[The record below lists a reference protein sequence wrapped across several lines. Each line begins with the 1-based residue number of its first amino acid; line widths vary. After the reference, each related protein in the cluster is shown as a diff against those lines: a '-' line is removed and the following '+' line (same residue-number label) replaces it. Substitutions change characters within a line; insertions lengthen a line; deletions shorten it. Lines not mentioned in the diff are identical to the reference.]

1 MIKNKKVT
9 SITLAILLT
18 GTLSVAMRHTWFYK
32 IFIKDINLEDVKKVT
47 EVVGDNRIVPTISI
61 SSSLS
66 KDVDRYNKVEQV
78 YQNISFD
85 EENSSLI
92 INLKYLNKS
101 DDTLKDVHILP
112 ELTIDYDAFE
122 SIKDFR
128 KEIFNPN
135 EVFEINTTIDIDELS
150 NFKELM
156 NLSEE
161 EFTGFGEY
169 LEKQIDINKLI
180 VDYSYEYDG
189 VEALP
194 IRVGSYFDKKLN
206 KKISFVQANG
216 EITNSKI
223 NHTDDNHYL
232 LMKSPEF
239 KIEQNK
245 LEVIQVKADL
255 DKSSNLIITLTLKN
269 ISNEKIRN
277 FTLDSSVYPYFDEHR
292 LNSYDERN
300 YVGPSNETVV
310 FTKDEINIGEEF
322 EATVKIKKA
331 KIGEDVD
338 YLTYGDYF
346 EFLRTKL
353 MYPHLTDRTLE
364 SESRFS
370 LNQKIKD
377 RIFELGYTYSYD
389 TENES
394 ISISARYKPSSEIY
408 NFNVD
413 IDKNNN

>member
-1 MIKNKKVT
+1 MIKNKKIISVA
-9 SITLAILLT
+9 LAILLT
-18 GTLSVAMRHTWFYK
+18 GTLSIAVRHTWFYK
-32 IFIKDINLEDVKKVT
+32 IFVEDINIEDIKKVT
-47 EVVGDNRIVPTISI
+47 EVIGDDGITPTISI

-66 KDVDRYNKVEQV
+66 KDVDKYSKIEQI
-78 YQNISFD
+78 YQNISFN
-85 EENSSLI
+85 EEKSSLI
-92 INLKYLNKS
+92 INLKYLNS
-101 DDTLKDVHILP
+101 SNDILKDIVIFP
-112 ELTIDYDAFE
+112 ELTINYDVFE
-122 SIKDFR
+122 SLGGFKKDVL
-128 KEIFNPN
+128 NPN
-135 EVFEINTTIDIDELS
+135 EIFEINVTINESELS

-169 LEKQIDINKLI
+169 LKKQIDINKLI

-194 IRVGSYFDKKLN
+194 IRIGSYFDKKFD
-206 KKISFVQANG
+206 KKISFVQANSD
-216 EITNSKI
+216 ITDSKI

-245 LEVIQVKADL
+245 LEVTQVKADL
-255 DKSSNLIITLTLKN
+255 DKSSNLIVTLTLKN

-277 FTLDSSVYPYFDEHR
+277 FTLDSSVYPYFDEYR

-300 YVGPSNETVV
+300 YVGPSNETVI

-364 SESRFS
+364 TESRFS
-370 LNQKIKD
+370 LNQMIKD
-377 RIFELGYTYSYD
+377 RIFKLSYTYSYD

-394 ISISARYKPSSEIY
+394 ISVSAGYKPSSEICS
-408 NFNVD
+408 FIVD
-413 IDKNNN
+413 IDENNN